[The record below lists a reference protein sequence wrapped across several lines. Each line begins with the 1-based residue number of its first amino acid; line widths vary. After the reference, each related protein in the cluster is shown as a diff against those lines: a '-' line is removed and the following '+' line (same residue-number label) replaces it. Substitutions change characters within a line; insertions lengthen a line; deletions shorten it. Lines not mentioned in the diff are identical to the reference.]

1 MTIRWSITVVKMSE
15 NKSQNNKKTIAN
27 LMNVFEDMESFA
39 RNLMSLASRLNILAD
54 DISQSINP
62 YLAAGQKARE
72 KSEVVTEFTIPIYE
86 YHDFY
91 KSIEHVD
98 EQLGDV
104 DWTVEEI
111 TTTMEKMYRELRGEL
126 GEVKKELIELTG

>member
-1 MTIRWSITVVKMSE
+1 MSE

>member
-1 MTIRWSITVVKMSE
+1 MSE
-15 NKSQNNKKTIAN
+15 NKSQNNKKIIVN
-27 LMNVFEDMESFA
+27 LMNVFEDTESFA
-39 RNLMSLASRLNILAD
+39 RNLMSLASRLNTLAD

-72 KSEVVTEFTIPIYE
+72 KSEVVMGFTIPIYG

-104 DWTVEEI
+104 DWTVDEI

-126 GEVKKELIELTG
+126 EELKKELIELTG

>member
-1 MTIRWSITVVKMSE
+1 MIE

-27 LMNVFEDMESFA
+27 LMNVFEDTESFA
-39 RNLMSLASRLNILAD
+39 RNLMFLASRLNILAD

-62 YLAAGQKARE
+62 FLAAGQKARE
-72 KSEVVTEFTIPIYE
+72 KSEVVTEFTIPHHE

-91 KSIEHVD
+91 KVIEHVD

-111 TTTMEKMYRELRGEL
+111 TATMEKMHRELRGEL
-126 GEVKKELIELTG
+126 EELKKELIELTG